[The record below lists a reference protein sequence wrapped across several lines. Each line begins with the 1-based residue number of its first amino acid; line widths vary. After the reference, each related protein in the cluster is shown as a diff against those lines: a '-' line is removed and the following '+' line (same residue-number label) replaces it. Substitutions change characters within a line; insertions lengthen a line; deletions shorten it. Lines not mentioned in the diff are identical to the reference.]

1 MFIIVLT
8 GAIDIRQNH
17 VYNHKPPCLALN
29 LFGPQFLVCT
39 YISCWFEVQ
48 KEIKEHVLD
57 SLDRTKPGIRSIRDW
72 VGWYW
77 ELADFLRG
85 EKRKGKLD
93 LKRGEWKGKKDGLKD
108 GHVVMG
114 FFKA

>member
-29 LFGPQFLVCT
+29 PFEPQFLLCT
-39 YISCWFEVQ
+39 YISYQFEVQ
-48 KEIKEHVLD
+48 EEVKEHVLD

-85 EKRKGKLD
+85 KKEKRN
-93 LKRGEWKGKKDGLKD
+93 WIKKEESGREKKTD
-108 GHVVMG
+108 
-114 FFKA
+114 

>member
-1 MFIIVLT
+1 M
-8 GAIDIRQNH
+8 
-17 VYNHKPPCLALN
+17 
-29 LFGPQFLVCT
+29 
-39 YISCWFEVQ
+39 
-48 KEIKEHVLD
+48 
-57 SLDRTKPGIRSIRDW
+57 
-72 VGWYW
+72 GWYW